1 MGMLEIINLMSSKD
15 GDELFSKIVKLLEHF
30 DINAFN
36 EDGSIKTLYEVC
48 CDVAEVLNKGK

>member
-30 DINAFN
+30 DINTFN
-36 EDGSIKTLYEVC
+36 EDGSIKNLYEVC